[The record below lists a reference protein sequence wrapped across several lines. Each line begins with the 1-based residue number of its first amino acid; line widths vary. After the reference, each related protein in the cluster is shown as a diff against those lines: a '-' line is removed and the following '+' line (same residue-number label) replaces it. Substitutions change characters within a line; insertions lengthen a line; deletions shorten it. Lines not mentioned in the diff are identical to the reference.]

1 MNNLK
6 INLPLPPL
14 PTELEKKA
22 NFYKVIAAIIFLLG
36 VVIIF
41 SRFNVF
47 TSLVFLLFTFV
58 SYKIMQAS
66 RGADFLKVL
75 DNSYLYL
82 DEERFTLHRSQY
94 AFQRGEL
101 TLENTIFWTRVQE
114 LNIYPDAF
122 EVTLRNGEKRR
133 VELGYLT
140 EAKLREV
147 HDRLYE
153 VKDRYSL

>member
-22 NFYKVIAAIIFLLG
+22 NFYKAIAAIIFVLG

-47 TSLVFLLFTFV
+47 TSLVFLLFTFM

-122 EVTLRNGEKRR
+122 EVTLLNGERRR
-133 VELGYLT
+133 VELDYLT

-153 VKDRYSL
+153 VKDRYNL

>member
-22 NFYKVIAAIIFLLG
+22 NFYKVIAAIIFILG

-58 SYKIMQAS
+58 SYKLMQAS

-122 EVTLRNGEKRR
+122 EVTLRNGERRR

-140 EAKLREV
+140 EVKLREV